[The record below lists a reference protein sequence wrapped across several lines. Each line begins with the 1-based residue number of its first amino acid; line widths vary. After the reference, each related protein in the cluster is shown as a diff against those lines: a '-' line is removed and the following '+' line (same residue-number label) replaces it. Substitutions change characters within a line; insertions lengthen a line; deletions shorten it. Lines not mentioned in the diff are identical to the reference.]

1 MPIALSVALFGSLGA
16 LSRYGVD
23 LLIERHTD
31 AVFPISTFVINITG
45 CVIAGAAVGV
55 IVDRWHEP
63 SWLSV
68 GIVTGFLG
76 AYTTFS
82 TFAFETHDLIQQ
94 GRAGLAAANVLA
106 SVTAGLGGIYLG
118 LLLVG
123 RGL

>member
-1 MPIALSVALFGSLGA
+1 MPIAISVALFGALGC

-31 AVFPISTFVINITG
+31 TVFPFSTFVINVTG
-45 CVIAGAAVGV
+45 CLLAGAAIGLVL
-55 IVDRWHEP
+55 DRWHEP
-63 SWLSV
+63 SWLTV

-76 AYTTFS
+76 GYTTFS

-94 GRAGLAAANVLA
+94 GRAGLAAANMLG
-106 SVTAGLGGIYLG
+106 SVGAGIGGIYLG

-123 RGL
+123 R

>member
-1 MPIALSVALFGSLGA
+1 MPIAISVALFGALGA

-31 AVFPISTFVINITG
+31 TLFPVSTFVINVSG
-45 CVIAGAAVGV
+45 CLLAGAAVGA

-63 SWLSV
+63 SWLTV

-94 GRAGLAAANVLA
+94 GRAGLAAANVLG
-106 SVTAGLGGIYLG
+106 SVGAGLGGVYLG

-123 RGL
+123 R

>member
-1 MPIALSVALFGSLGA
+1 MPIAISVTLFGALGA

-31 AVFPISTFVINITG
+31 TVFPVSTFVINVSG
-45 CVIAGAAVGV
+45 CLLAGVAVGA

-63 SWLSV
+63 SWLTV

-94 GRAGLAAANVLA
+94 GRAGLAAANVLG
-106 SVTAGLGGIYLG
+106 SVGAGLGGIYLG

-123 RGL
+123 R

>member
-1 MPIALSVALFGSLGA
+1 MPIAISVALFGALGA

-23 LLIERHTD
+23 LLIERHTGT
-31 AVFPISTFVINITG
+31 VLPVSTFVINVSG
-45 CVIAGAAVGV
+45 CLLAGAAVGA
-55 IVDRWHEP
+55 IVDRWQEP
-63 SWLSV
+63 SWLTV

-94 GRAGLAAANVLA
+94 GRAGLAAANVLG
-106 SVTAGLGGIYLG
+106 SVGAGIGGIYVG

-123 RGL
+123 R